1 MARMNAREFEQQIR
15 ELCAN
20 SEIVMRVILLTESID
35 HTQLRIFLTDLSFVD
50 MYYHH
55 LSGKTSY
62 AQIRDGQ
69 RIFGADNKKYWHWHP
84 REDSD
89 SHVPSASEITIE
101 EFMKRL
107 GSTLK

>member
-1 MARMNAREFEQQIR
+1 MNAREFEQQIR

-84 REDSD
+84 REDPAQHQASD
-89 SHVPSASEITIE
+89 HEVTFE
-101 EFMKRL
+101 EFLKEIEKNL
-107 GSTLK
+107 G